1 MPTDPTVF
9 IVDDDEAVRRS
20 LRRLIASAG
29 MAVEDY
35 ATAEE
40 YADRCDPSRPG
51 CLVLDVRMPGMSGLE
66 LQKMLQQ
73 KGIRIPV
80 IIISGHG
87 DVPKAVQAMKGG
99 AVDFIEK
106 PFKGD
111 VLLDRIHQ
119 AIELDGQLR
128 RRQARR
134 AEVQSRLTLL
144 TPREREIMELLATGT
159 PVKQVAYQ
167 LGLSRKTV
175 DVHRSHIMMKLQ
187 IDSLIDLVRMLQ
199 FVQPPS
205 GSSGTGEQPPG

>member
-40 YADRCDPSRPG
+40 YAGRYDPSRPG

-73 KGIRIPV
+73 KGMRIPV
-80 IIISGHG
+80 IIVSGHG

-106 PFKGD
+106 PFKGE
-111 VLLDRIHQ
+111 VLLDRIRQ
-119 AIELDGQLR
+119 AIELDGQVR

-134 AEVQSRLTLL
+134 AEVQSRLALL
-144 TPREREIMELLATGT
+144 TPREREVMELLATGT
-159 PVKQVAYQ
+159 PAKQVAYQ

-187 IDSLIDLVRMLQ
+187 IDSLVELVRMLE
-199 FVQPPS
+199 VV
-205 GSSGTGEQPPG
+205 

>member
-9 IVDDDEAVRRS
+9 VVDDDEAVRRS
-20 LRRLIASAG
+20 LRRLISSAG

-66 LQKMLQQ
+66 LQRMLQQ
-73 KGIRIPV
+73 KGIRTPV

-99 AVDFIEK
+99 ALDFIEK

-111 VLLDRIHQ
+111 VLLDRIRQ
-119 AIELDGQLR
+119 AIELDRQVR
-128 RRQARR
+128 RRQARQ
-134 AEVQSRLTLL
+134 AEVQSRLALL
-144 TPREREIMELLATGT
+144 TPREREVTELLATGT

-187 IDSLIDLVRMLQ
+187 IDSLVELVRMLEAAR
-199 FVQPPS
+199 QPSHPLP
-205 GSSGTGEQPPG
+205 TQERPPG